1 MKAYGQAVRCRV
13 KTAFQLFDDKKKL
26 IIVVAVKKQ
35 NKWKSHKEVFR
46 HELSAEVEFI

>member
-1 MKAYGQAVRCRV
+1 MH
-13 KTAFQLFDDKKKL
+13 KTPNKNQGLRSRTSNAKIL

-46 HELSAEVEFI
+46 YDLSAEVEFI